1 MKSYYPMKTH
11 YLIKRVSLFI
21 CTCLF
26 AIHAHAQDIL
36 ISKNA
41 SVSFFSTTVMEDIE
55 GKSNTASSVINA
67 KTKELIFKVSNTSF
81 QFPKKLMQEHFNEN
95 YMESDKFPFSKFSG
109 KITDDVDLSK
119 DGNYTVSVAGNL
131 DIHGVVKPYQGKVSL
146 TIAQGVITA
155 KTTFKVK
162 IEDHNIKVPS
172 LVFKNIA
179 EFVEVRLSAIYQPK
193 KTS

>member
-1 MKSYYPMKTH
+1 MKTN
-11 YLIKRVSLFI
+11 YIMKRVSLFI
-21 CTCLF
+21 CICLS
-26 AIHAHAQDIL
+26 AIHARSQDIL

-41 SVSFFSTTVMEDIE
+41 SVSFFSSTVMEDIE
-55 GKSNTASSVINA
+55 GKSNTANSVINA

-81 QFPKKLMQEHFNEN
+81 QFQKKLMQEHFNEN

-109 KITDDVDLSK
+109 KITDDIDLSK

-131 DIHGVVKPYQGKVSL
+131 DIHGVVKPYQGKVTL
-146 TIAQGVITA
+146 AIVQGVITA

-162 IEDHNIKVPS
+162 IEDHHIKVPT

-179 EFVEVRLSAIYQPK
+179 EFVEVRLSAVYQAKNP
-193 KTS
+193 S